1 MWCEDGWTENLYA
14 MKLVNDELELYVAEH
29 GELPVPKIAQEE
41 KQNYY
46 SCCVD
51 CGWFDYQQ
59 MTKEE
64 YEHYLKNKKESDMN
78 ARIRKQN

>member
-14 MKLVNDELELYVAEH
+14 MKLVNDELELYIAEH
-29 GELPVPKIAQEE
+29 GELPVPKIAQAE

-51 CGWFDYQQ
+51 CGFDYQQ